1 MFDKKKITYQ
11 FFSILFFY
19 TLLWIVEFEMY
30 QKFCQIKWNFL
41 NTFWFGKHSDCQYFL
56 IINSYLQSDCTLF
69 LKNNNH
75 KLQRPTTEADITSFD
90 MFCHPYPTTWKR
102 TSAYFMNCHDIRFY
116 YRVIILCKST
126 FLTFSK

>member
-1 MFDKKKITYQ
+1 MFDKKKITYHHQ

-75 KLQRPTTEADITSFD
+75 KLQKPTTDAGLYSHYIFRLVLSPV
-90 MFCHPYPTTWKR
+90 PYNMKTHL
-102 TSAYFMNCHDIRFY
+102 SLFY
-116 YRVIILCKST
+116 ELPWHQILLSRDNT
-126 FLTFSK
+126 M